1 MKSYQS
7 LADSYD
13 ALMADAEHRRRAAFL
28 MRAFRKSKPAV
39 HTVLDLAC
47 GTGTIACLLAQ
58 AGYQVTATDASEEM
72 LTQAAQ
78 KAAALSG
85 QPPLFLCQS
94 MPQLRHGLAQE
105 QRRLPRQG
113 RRFLCRLGQHLLR
126 GIRGCYLIPRL
137 GQQAGNGSGTA
148 GQVQHGVHR
157 GLALP
162 EGPHQKRR
170 PAPVLRVCHQGIIAV
185 RQRLIAL
192 HCFLFFVRAKIRA

>member
-78 KAAALSG
+78 KAAPCRGSR
-85 QPPLFLCQS
+85 LCS
-94 MPQLRHGLAQE
+94 CASPCRSCGCWS
-105 QRRLPRQG
+105 RWTLPS
-113 RRFLCRLGQHLLR
+113 
-126 GIRGCYLIPRL
+126 PRWTL
-137 GQQAGNGSGTA
+137 
-148 GQVQHGVHR
+148 
-157 GLALP
+157 
-162 EGPHQKRR
+162 
-170 PAPVLRVCHQGIIAV
+170 
-185 RQRLIAL
+185 
-192 HCFLFFVRAKIRA
+192 

>member
-94 MPQLRHGLAQE
+94 MPQLR
-105 QRRLPRQG
+105 
-113 RRFLCRLGQHLLR
+113 LL
-126 GIRGCYLIPRL
+126 
-137 GQQAGNGSGTA
+137 
-148 GQVQHGVHR
+148 
-157 GLALP
+157 
-162 EGPHQKRR
+162 E
-170 PAPVLRVCHQGIIAV
+170 PVDAAISTLDSLNYWERSLM
-185 RQRLIAL
+185 R
-192 HCFLFFVRAKIRA
+192 